1 MEALVIQ
8 PAGLGDIFFLIKVVK
23 KLFLKYPNLKVIWPV
38 SKHYSY
44 ISEYIEIE
52 NVYFINGNQTHL
64 DYIRLFRKRKLYK
77 SMVEAI

>member
-52 NVYFINGNQTHL
+52 NVYFINEEKTDSL
-64 DYIRLFRKRKLYK
+64 IKVK
-77 SMVEAI
+77 M